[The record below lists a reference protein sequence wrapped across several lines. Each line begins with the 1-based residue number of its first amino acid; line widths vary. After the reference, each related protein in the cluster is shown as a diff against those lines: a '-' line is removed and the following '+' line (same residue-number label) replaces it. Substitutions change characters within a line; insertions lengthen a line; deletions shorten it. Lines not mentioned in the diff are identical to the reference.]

1 MTKLF
6 ALLSGLS
13 VRRPRTVLALLLL
26 ALGLSGAAL
35 VHLPIHTSNLDLI
48 DQELPE
54 VKRFL
59 DFAHEFGTPN
69 VLVVTFEGADETAL
83 QAAVDEL
90 GPQFRALPG
99 VRTVIDRVPYDPAV
113 LRDVGADPYL
123 ASEKR
128 DLFMV
133 FVQPSDPHSRADTI
147 APLIEGVRGVL
158 AAARLTERG
167 VKPGMT
173 GVPVYA
179 IDDRDVIQHDMSK
192 LSFLS
197 FGLIAVLFVT
207 AFRSLRRPLLAMIA
221 LFAGVLLT
229 AGLIRLFPGHLT
241 LLSAFFAST
250 LFGLGI
256 DYAIHIINRVEEFI
270 AGGTPER
277 EAIPQA
283 VAAQANELATAAI
296 TTAFGFYAMRFSGFR
311 GFEELGLIAGSGV
324 LICLLVMITAL
335 PALLTL
341 IPGRWRGARPFT
353 ERKLGRLLHVL
364 QHPLLA
370 GLLILLILG
379 GLALG
384 GPGFDNDYL
393 NLEPHDSEAVRLER
407 AIAAHTDF
415 STQFAVFVTDS
426 RDRAEQI
433 ANRAMDDA
441 TVGEVRSILDLEMLQ
456 DAAPDHAPFPDYFR
470 AGFLSSNGNY
480 AVYAYPRGNVW
491 DPAGQKTFV
500 EAMRTID
507 PAVTGMPFLGSFMVA
522 RSQRALYVTAGLC
535 SLLLLI
541 TVAVDLRRP
550 LLIALAVA
558 PVVLTVLALRG
569 LMTALQVPLNP
580 LNVMALP
587 IVIGIAVDNGV
598 YLVHRF
604 LAEQGDLFRTLAGTG
619 RSVLMTSSTT
629 MAGFGA
635 LMLTSH
641 RGLASFAIALTL
653 GVGAAL
659 VVSLLVLPQLLRV
672 SRPWLSEV
680 PPTAGGDRR

>member
-6 ALLSGLS
+6 ALLASFS
-13 VRRPRTVLALLLL
+13 VRRPRTVLALLVL
-26 ALGLSGAAL
+26 ALGLSAAAL

-69 VLVVTFEGADETAL
+69 VLVVTLEGTDETAL
-83 QAAVDEL
+83 QTAVDEL
-90 GPQFRALPG
+90 GPQFRVLPG

-128 DLFMV
+128 DLFMI

-158 AAARLTERG
+158 STAHLQERG

-179 IDDRDVIQHDMSK
+179 IDDRDVIQRDMSK

-197 FGLIAVLFVT
+197 FGLIAVLFVA

-221 LFAGVLLT
+221 LFSGVLLT

-270 AGGTPER
+270 ASGTPER
-277 EAIPQA
+277 EAIPLA

-296 TTAFGFYAMRFSGFR
+296 TTAFGFYAMAFSGFR

-335 PALLTL
+335 PALLIL

-353 ERKLGRLLHVL
+353 ERKLGRLLYTLH
-364 QHPLLA
+364 HPLLA
-370 GLLILLILG
+370 GVLILLILG

-426 RDRAEQI
+426 RARAEQI

-456 DAAPDHAPFPDYFR
+456 DASPVHAPFPDYFR
-470 AGFLSSNGNY
+470 AGFVSSNGNY
-480 AVYAYPRGNVW
+480 AVYAYPRVNVW
-491 DPAGQKTFV
+491 DPAGQKIFV
-500 EAMRTID
+500 EAMRKID

-522 RSQRALYVTAGLC
+522 RSQRALYVTAALC
-535 SLLLLI
+535 SLLLLLA
-541 TVAVDLRRP
+541 VAVDLRRP
-550 LLIALAVA
+550 LLIALAVL
-558 PVVLTVLALRG
+558 PVALTVLALRG
-569 LMTALQVPLNP
+569 LMTALHVPLNP

-604 LAEQGDLFRTLAGTG
+604 MAENGDVFRTLAGTG
-619 RSVLMTSSTT
+619 RSVLITSSTT
-629 MAGFGA
+629 IAGFGA
-635 LMLTSH
+635 LVFTSH

-653 GVGAAL
+653 GVSAAL
-659 VVSLLVLPQLLRV
+659 LIALFVLPQLLR
-672 SRPWLSEV
+672 L
-680 PPTAGGDRR
+680 GRRWIT

>member
-1 MTKLF
+1 
-6 ALLSGLS
+6 
-13 VRRPRTVLALLLL
+13 
-26 ALGLSGAAL
+26 
-35 VHLPIHTSNLDLI
+35 
-48 DQELPE
+48 
-54 VKRFL
+54 
-59 DFAHEFGTPN
+59 
-69 VLVVTFEGADETAL
+69 
-83 QAAVDEL
+83 
-90 GPQFRALPG
+90 
-99 VRTVIDRVPYDPAV
+99 
-113 LRDVGADPYL
+113 
-123 ASEKR
+123 
-128 DLFMV
+128 
-133 FVQPSDPHSRADTI
+133 
-147 APLIEGVRGVL
+147 
-158 AAARLTERG
+158 
-167 VKPGMT
+167 
-173 GVPVYA
+173 
-179 IDDRDVIQHDMSK
+179 
-192 LSFLS
+192 
-197 FGLIAVLFVT
+197 
-207 AFRSLRRPLLAMIA
+207 
-221 LFAGVLLT
+221 
-229 AGLIRLFPGHLT
+229 
-241 LLSAFFAST
+241 
-250 LFGLGI
+250 
-256 DYAIHIINRVEEFI
+256 VEEFI

-277 EAIPQA
+277 DAIPQA

-296 TTAFGFYAMRFSGFR
+296 TTAFGFYAMSFSGFR

-335 PALLTL
+335 PALLIL

-426 RDRAEQI
+426 RARAEQI

-456 DAAPDHAPFPDYFR
+456 DASPDHAPFPDYFK
-470 AGFLSSNGNY
+470 AGFVSSNGNY

-507 PAVTGMPFLGSFMVA
+507 PARHRHAVPGLLHGGPLA
-522 RSQRALYVTAGLC
+522 ARALCNRRAVQPIAADHGGGGPAPPPAHRAG
-535 SLLLLI
+535 
-541 TVAVDLRRP
+541 R
-550 LLIALAVA
+550 A
-558 PVVLTVLALRG
+558 PVILTVLALRG
-569 LMTALQVPLNP
+569 LMTALHVPLNP

-604 LAEQGDLFRTLAGTG
+604 MAEKGDLFRTLAGTG

-659 VVSLLVLPQLLRV
+659 LIALFVLPQLLRF
-672 SRPWLSEV
+672 W
-680 PPTAGGDRR
+680 RRWMARDQRRNQSHA

>member
-6 ALLSGLS
+6 ALLATFS
-13 VRRPRTVLALLLL
+13 VHRPRTVLALLLL

-59 DFAHEFGTPN
+59 DFAREFGTPN
-69 VLVVTFEGADETAL
+69 VLVVTFEGADESAL

-90 GPQFRALPG
+90 GPQFRTLPG
-99 VRTVIDRVPYDPAV
+99 VRTVIDRIPYDPAV

-123 ASEKR
+123 ASEQR
-128 DLFMV
+128 DLFLI
-133 FVQPSDPHSRADTI
+133 FVQPSDPQSRADTI
-147 APLIEGVRGVL
+147 SPLIDGVRGIL
-158 AAARLTERG
+158 ARAQLEQKG

-179 IDDRDVIQHDMSK
+179 IDDRDVIQRDMSK
-192 LSFLS
+192 LSFLAL
-197 FGLIAVLFVT
+197 GLVAALFVA
-207 AFRSLRRPLLAMIA
+207 AFRSFRRPLLATLA
-221 LFAGVLLT
+221 LLAGVLIT
-229 AGLIRLFPGHLT
+229 GGLVRLYPGHLT
-241 LLSAFFAST
+241 LLSAFSVST

-270 AGGTPER
+270 VAGTPER

-283 VAAQANELATAAI
+283 VAAQARELATAAI
-296 TTAFGFYAMRFSGFR
+296 TTAFGFYAMAFSGFR
-311 GFEELGLIAGSGV
+311 GFEELGLIAGTGV
-324 LICLLVMITAL
+324 LVCLLVMITAL
-335 PALLTL
+335 PALLVL
-341 IPGRWRGARPFT
+341 IPGRWQGARPFT
-353 ERKLGRLLHVL
+353 QRKLGRFLHAT
-364 QHPLLA
+364 QHPGLA
-370 GLLILLILG
+370 GLLVLLILA

-407 AIAAHTDF
+407 AISTRTDF

-426 RDRAEQI
+426 RDHAEAL
-433 ANRAMDDA
+433 ANRALDDA
-441 TVGEVRSILDLEMLQ
+441 TVGEVRSIVDLDMLR
-456 DAAPDHAPFPDYFR
+456 DAAPDHAPFPDYFT
-470 AGFLSSNGNY
+470 AGFVSSNGSY

-491 DPAGQKTFV
+491 DPAVQKTFV
-500 EAMRTID
+500 EAMRKID
-507 PAVTGMPFLGSFMVA
+507 PEVTGMPFLGSFMVA
-522 RSQRALYVTAGLC
+522 RSQRALYVTAALC
-535 SLLLLI
+535 GVLLLL

-550 LLIALAVA
+550 LLILLAVL

-569 LMTALQVPLNP
+569 LMSAFGVPLNP

-604 LAEQGDLFRTLAGTG
+604 QSEQGDLFRTLAGTG
-619 RSVLMTSSTT
+619 RSVLMTSATT

-635 LMLTSH
+635 LMFTSH

-659 VVSLLVLPQLLRV
+659 TVALFVLPQLLRA
-672 SRPWLSEV
+672 SRRWLS
-680 PPTAGGDRR
+680 